1 MDPEIIP
8 TEQNYQYFA
17 NLVDELPPI
26 HDDSIT
32 SRTLF
37 STERIK
43 VILFG
48 FASGQELSEHTASV
62 PAIINILTGEA
73 DLTLGTDSMR
83 AQAGTW
89 AHMPAQL
96 QHSVYANTE
105 LTMLLILL
113 QD

>member
-1 MDPEIIP
+1 MNPENIP
-8 TEQNYQYFA
+8 TDHNYKYFA
-17 NLVDELPPI
+17 DLAAELPPI
-26 HDDSIT
+26 HADSIT

-37 STERIK
+37 SNDRLK
-43 VILFG
+43 VIVFG

-62 PAIINILTGEA
+62 PAIIHILTGEA
-73 DLTLGTDSMR
+73 DLMLGADSMR

-96 QHSVYANTE
+96 PHSVCANTE

-113 QD
+113 QE

>member
-1 MDPEIIP
+1 MNPENIP
-8 TEQNYQYFA
+8 TEQKYQYFA
-17 NLVDELPPI
+17 NLAAELPPI
-26 HDDSIT
+26 HEDSIT

-37 STERIK
+37 STDRIK
-43 VILFG
+43 VIIFG

-62 PAIINILTGEA
+62 PAIIHILTGEA
-73 DLTLGTDSMR
+73 DLTLGVDSMR

-89 AHMPAQL
+89 AHIPAKFP
-96 QHSVYANTE
+96 HSVYATSE

>member
-1 MDPEIIP
+1 MDPENIP
-8 TEQNYQYFA
+8 TDQNYQYFT
-17 NLVDELPPI
+17 NLVAELPPI
-26 HDDSIT
+26 HADSIT

-62 PAIINILTGEA
+62 PAIIHILTGEA
-73 DLTLGTDSMR
+73 DLTLGTDSMS
-83 AQAGTW
+83 AQSGTW

-96 QHSVYANTE
+96 PHSVCAKTE

-113 QD
+113 QE

>member
-8 TEQNYQYFA
+8 TEKNFQYFV

-37 STERIK
+37 SNDHIK

-48 FASGQELSEHTASV
+48 FARGQELSEHTASV
-62 PAIINILTGEA
+62 PAIIHILSGEA
-73 DLTLGTDSMR
+73 DMILGAER
-83 AQAGTW
+83 LQAKSGTW

-96 QHSVYANTE
+96 PHSVLATTE

-113 QD
+113 QE